1 MTSTKAVSLDF
12 GVPYVTGTVT
22 IEQEEP
28 REPVGCPMCSEAAVS
43 KLAFLT
49 MCSQCR
55 DDAADCATCTPPA
68 VTGGVVPAQQEEPDT
83 RAQDWYIAEE
93 DTAAEMWDFR

>member
-1 MTSTKAVSLDF
+1 MTSTKTIRLDF
-12 GVPYVTGTVT
+12 GVPDVEAT
-22 IEQEEP
+22 ITFEEEPP
-28 REPVGCPMCSEAAVS
+28 REPVGCPMCSEAAAS
-43 KLAFLT
+43 ELAFLT
-49 MCSQCR
+49 MCSQCG